1 MERFKS
7 KQLAGDAEA
16 GSRFMRI
23 EEEFID
29 SEQHCEFCTRVE
41 YAPGRQGLSGFSYET
56 PRGIGLTGVKK
67 VQFWVM

>member
-7 KQLAGDAEA
+7 KQLASDAEA

-41 YAPGRQGLSGFSYET
+41 YAPGHQGLSGFSYET
-56 PRGIGLTGVKK
+56 PHAALASPVPRRCNSG
-67 VQFWVM
+67 